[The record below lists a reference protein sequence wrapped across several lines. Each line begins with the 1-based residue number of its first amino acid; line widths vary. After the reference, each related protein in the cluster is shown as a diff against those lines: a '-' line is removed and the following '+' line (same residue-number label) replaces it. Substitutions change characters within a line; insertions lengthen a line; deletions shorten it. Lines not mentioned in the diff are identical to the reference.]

1 MKRLYLTS
9 VPVAWALTYCVASAV
24 SAQNTRLGPEV
35 CGTAWHRVPS
45 PSPAHQ
51 SGDANQLSG
60 VAVFSATDAWAVGW
74 SLSFSGLGYK
84 TLAEHW
90 DGTRWSVVPTANTAM
105 RNNTLRAV
113 SVLAPDDVWAVGQQD
128 DGSGNAMTLV
138 EHWDGYR
145 WRVDPSATV
154 PGSLGAVIAFSSTDV
169 WVSGFVLEHWDG
181 TRWTVTDIG
190 AANYLG
196 SLVGSSRDLWA
207 AGYRTIQPFGPV
219 LTLSYHWDGAA
230 WTAHRAVDP
239 LTDSRDDEDVLVG
252 MTVAP
257 GDTHPW
263 AVGYFADFD
272 GGPPAH
278 TLVEQWDGAKWNRVR
293 APNPGGASLDN
304 ELFAVEARSPSD
316 VWVVGTIGSD
326 GSSNNQTL
334 ILRWDGTGWTVAPNT
349 GTGVLVGMGV
359 DRATG
364 NLWAVGYSAE
374 TNYQGTLILA
384 SCEP

>member
-1 MKRLYLTS
+1 
-9 VPVAWALTYCVASAV
+9 
-24 SAQNTRLGPEV
+24 
-35 CGTAWHRVPS
+35 
-45 PSPAHQ
+45 
-51 SGDANQLSG
+51 
-60 VAVFSATDAWAVGW
+60 
-74 SLSFSGLGYK
+74 LGYK

-239 LTDSRDDEDVLVG
+239 LTDSTDDEDVLVG

-263 AVGYFADFD
+263 AVGTLQILMA
-272 GGPPAH
+272 AH
-278 TLVEQWDGAKWNRVR
+278 RRIHWSNSGMERNGIGCERRILAGRVWIMNSSQSRR
-293 APNPGGASLDN
+293 APLLMFGWWEQL
-304 ELFAVEARSPSD
+304 AVMAARTIRLSFCD
-316 VWVVGTIGSD
+316 GMEQVGLSRRIQGPEFWWGS
-326 GSSNNQTL
+326 
-334 ILRWDGTGWTVAPNT
+334 A
-349 GTGVLVGMGV
+349 
-359 DRATG
+359 
-364 NLWAVGYSAE
+364 
-374 TNYQGTLILA
+374 
-384 SCEP
+384 